1 MTKTQLEQIAKV
13 LDGLTLAE
21 WSKLKVIVEENIFR
35 KRQELERT
43 LKLSSEELQ
52 QTTLPLSE

>member
-21 WSKLKVIVEENIFR
+21 WSKLKVIDEENIFR